1 LLFFEAD
8 TVVVRD
14 LKFLW
19 ESCIWFYE
27 WM

>member
-14 LKFLW
+14 LNFLW